1 MNGQISLGMH
11 NVSTSG
17 IIFDQPLSVPSICV
31 SNNISTL
38 IITPNSV
45 FGYTGH
51 TGNTGATGQ
60 RGPRGWQGIGVAG
73 NTGPT
78 GADSIVTGPTG
89 SAGMTGPTATGPTG
103 PTGTIVM
110 GTITPFVNYATAST
124 LMTTADTLYAGASVD
139 LSTGT
144 YYLGGHIT
152 VSAASGQAGADYN
165 LTSRIYSATTTYASA
180 QVYEHPGTG
189 NIGCASLSMNTI
201 AVLAANT
208 TIHVGAVCD
217 LAGTIILATPTV
229 GVAGPPSAISTA
241 TSLVALKLA

>member
-17 IIFDQPLSVPSICV
+17 IMFDQPLSVPSLCI

-38 IITPNSV
+38 VITPHSV
-45 FGYTGH
+45 LGYTGH

-73 NTGPT
+73 PT
-78 GADSIVTGPTG
+78 
-89 SAGMTGPTATGPTG
+89 GMTGPAVTGPTG
-103 PTGTIVM
+103 PTGTI
-110 GTITPFVNYATAST
+110 TPFINYATAST
-124 LMTTADTLYAGASVD
+124 LMTTANTLYSGTSFA
-139 LSTGT
+139 LSSGT
-144 YYLGGHIT
+144 YYLGGNIT

-180 QVYEHPGTG
+180 QAYEHPGTG
-189 NIGCASLSMNTI
+189 NIGCAALSMHTI

-208 TIHVGAVCD
+208 TIHIGAVSD
-217 LAGTIILATPTV
+217 LVGTIILATPTAN
-229 GVAGPPSAISTA
+229 GTTPAPSALNTA
-241 TSLVALKLA
+241 TSIVALKLA